1 MKVRIQMHKCTMKLR
16 SRQNI
21 SINLTIVQRLHQLKL
36 IVYFLRTRISIP
48 FFEQVQIYELFKAG
62 QKAIYIDMFCLDLN
76 FIVHLCIWILTF
88 IHNSLDFGRNLIKW
102 THSAKIIDESGQAT
116 NELFKA
122 GQKAIYLIKCKRK

>member
-48 FFEQVQIYELFKAG
+48 FFEQVQITQYLL
-62 QKAIYIDMFCLDLN
+62 Y
-76 FIVHLCIWILTF
+76 
-88 IHNSLDFGRNLIKW
+88 
-102 THSAKIIDESGQAT
+102 
-116 NELFKA
+116 ELFKA